1 MTSFENR
8 NFEALQERNANL
20 AERQEEDASR
30 SGGELE
36 NTETSKM
43 QGHLLRKSWDRQ
55 SSQNRRN
62 ASAEA
67 IETFPESQQRH

>member
-20 AERQEEDASR
+20 AERQASR
-30 SGGELE
+30 SGEELG

-43 QGHLLRKSWDRQ
+43 QGHLLRKSWDRER
-55 SSQNRRN
+55 SQNRRN
-62 ASAEA
+62 ASTEA
-67 IETFPESQQRH
+67 IETSRST